1 MEEQITKTQTM
12 AGKQASGQSLSTGW
26 SPSGLRKATGSC
38 PAGSRDRAVS
48 SSPGGG
54 AGAVDGEP
62 EAGRRAVVG
71 RLRAALVL
79 PCRELDVLRVVVGA
93 QVQDGIDRS
102 APSPG
107 CATFHWAAGPLHAP
121 RPLLADPSLSAAQF
135 IPVSL
140 RVSVLTCPVQGRHL
154 RPSAPR
160 QGSPFYHRV
169 ALGPPTVLH
178 LCVCVSVRVRLRNRL
193 QQPKPAHIRFSHSHR
208 PAQLFPVSGGLL
220 PDPAVS
226 QLLPLWPQHLVGPL
240 HPASRPG
247 KMQSLE
253 GHTSPPSAR
262 TQSRGP
268 T

>member
-93 QVQDGIDRS
+93 QVQDGIDQLD
-102 APSPG
+102 
-107 CATFHWAAGPLHAP
+107 PLH
-121 RPLLADPSLSAAQF
+121 
-135 IPVSL
+135 
-140 RVSVLTCPVQGRHL
+140 
-154 RPSAPR
+154 
-160 QGSPFYHRV
+160 
-169 ALGPPTVLH
+169 
-178 LCVCVSVRVRLRNRL
+178 L
-193 QQPKPAHIRFSHSHR
+193 QHFHI
-208 PAQLFPVSGGLL
+208 
-220 PDPAVS
+220 
-226 QLLPLWPQHLVGPL
+226 
-240 HPASRPG
+240 
-247 KMQSLE
+247 
-253 GHTSPPSAR
+253 
-262 TQSRGP
+262 
-268 T
+268 